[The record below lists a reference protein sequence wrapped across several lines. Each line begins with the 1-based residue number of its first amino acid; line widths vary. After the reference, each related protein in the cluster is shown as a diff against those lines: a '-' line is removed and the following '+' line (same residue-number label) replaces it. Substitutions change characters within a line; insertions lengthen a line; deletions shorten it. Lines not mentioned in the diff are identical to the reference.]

1 MFPKA
6 TTTAVSAFKIKFPNV
21 NISKPEVL
29 K

>member
-1 MFPKA
+1 MFPRA

-21 NISKPEVL
+21 NISKPEQI